1 MDFSKPL
8 IPFNAPRP
16 DRKAKRWPRSWK
28 DRHRKCGTRLKKPAQ
43 YNLVTIEVA

>member
-1 MDFSKPL
+1 MQQSAT
-8 IPFNAPRP
+8 IVPFNTPRP

-43 YNLVTIEVA
+43 YNVVEVA